1 MSSNFQPWKI
11 SLQMANFIRARLR
24 VCASQFKIECLRNCA
39 RRPLRALLH
48 GDVSYLA
55 LSPIWHLSGHGGG
68 DNWVLGKQVMRQPR
82 SHDVESFTLIELL
95 VVLAV
100 VAVMAAVFL
109 PAMQRGRQKARRMQ
123 CTNNLKQLGLAFRFR
138 AVNSG
143 AGSAAQVS
151 TNRQVAVGTT
161 AIGEAF
167 RHFQIMSNE
176 LHAPK
181 LLVCPADDRVP
192 ANDFGAGFSNTNVS
206 YFVGLEAEEIYPQM
220 FLYGDRN
227 LTNGLPVQQ
236 GILLLVPNRP
246 AGWTRE
252 LHNRQGNVALADG
265 SVQGWTSARL
275 SSSVA
280 GFTNRLAMP

>member
-1 MSSNFQPWKI
+1 VRGDPSARCF
-11 SLQMANFIRARLR
+11 MAT
-24 VCASQFKIECLRNCA
+24 
-39 RRPLRALLH
+39 
-48 GDVSYLA
+48 
-55 LSPIWHLSGHGGG
+55 SPIRHLSGDGGG
-68 DNWVLGKQVMRQPR
+68 DNWVLGKQVMKQAR
-82 SHDVESFTLIELL
+82 SHDVEAFTLIELL

-100 VAVMAAVFL
+100 VAVMAAAFL

-123 CTNNLKQLGLAFRFR
+123 CADNLKQLGLAFRFR

-143 AGSAAQVS
+143 DGSTAQVS
-151 TNRQVAVGTT
+151 TNQQVAVGTT

-167 RHFQIMSNE
+167 RYFQVMSNE

-181 LLVCPADDRVP
+181 LLVCPADVRVP
-192 ANDFGAGFSNTNVS
+192 ANDFGPGFSNTNVS

-227 LTNGLPVQQ
+227 LTNGLPVRQ
-236 GILLLVPNRP
+236 GILLLAPNRP

-252 LHNRQGNVALADG
+252 LHDRQGNVALADG
-265 SVQGWTSARL
+265 SVQGWSNSRL
-275 SSSVA
+275 SSSVV